1 MKILDTSVAVA
12 IFNDI
17 RRPDLIDR
25 ILEQGHELAV
35 PYHVLGE
42 IYDKNT
48 SEGVRKCIEQ
58 GKIRTMEENTAEE
71 IREFNAEFP
80 NLGLGECDVI
90 LSYEKLDG
98 ADNVYCILDDR
109 EARTAASERGV
120 RFAGLIR
127 LLMLLRD
134 RKIMTR
140 EEIGDVVALL
150 RKSRF
155 RFPRDVEI

>member
-1 MKILDTSVAVA
+1 MKILDTSVVIA

-25 ILEQGHELAV
+25 ILEMGHELAV
-35 PYHVLGE
+35 PYHVLDE
-42 IYDKNT
+42 IHDKNT

-58 GKIRTMEENTAEE
+58 GRIKTVKKNTIGE
-71 IREFNAEFP
+71 IRKFNKKFP

-90 LSYEKLDG
+90 LSYEKSDG
-98 ADNVYCILDDR
+98 ADRAYCILDDR

-127 LLMLLRD
+127 LLILLRD

-140 EEIGDVVALL
+140 KEIGDVVALL